1 MSQQL
6 VFSPDVVASSV
17 LRRVLRRDRITI
29 RTHSGERMRIIK
41 VQSEGILSEQARKSL
56 EAVFFRNSE
65 EAVQTVQQAFPNHLV
80 FKLGDT
86 IEVANKDAT
95 IKAAYF
101 QVQNN
106 EPVVL
111 EMGFRSLK

>member
-1 MSQQL
+1 
-6 VFSPDVVASSV
+6 
-17 LRRVLRRDRITI
+17 
-29 RTHSGERMRIIK
+29 MRIIK
-41 VQSEGILSEQARKSL
+41 VQSEGILSEVARKSL
-56 EAVFFRNSE
+56 EAVFFKDSE

-101 QVQNN
+101 QVQHT
-106 EPVVL
+106 EHTIL
-111 EMGFRSLK
+111 EAGFPGLK